1 MMSLSTSQ
9 GRMNRWPRRLALLLA
24 FLTFPLIWVGGLVTT
39 TDSGMAVPDWP
50 TTYGFNMFLY
60 PWTTWILGPWDLFIE
75 HGHRLLASLT
85 GMVTVVLVVVV
96 CRQEPRS
103 WMRKLVILAL
113 VAVIAQ
119 GILGGVRVRLN
130 DVTLAMIHGCTGPAF
145 FVLTAVIALAYTT
158 FWQAPVGDTVTTG
171 YDLMKQ
177 LAAPLRLARITT
189 SLVYLQLV
197 LGAMIRHIPV
207 TAKAQTFSVLVVFH
221 IGMAMA
227 VMMHMALL
235 AVSLRKRRE
244 SIGNATRGGSILVLL
259 VVAQIFLGVG
269 AWVLQYGWP
278 VSLGENQ
285 TFGPGLVV
293 AQGWWQSHIV
303 TGHVAMGS
311 LILVMTALITAR
323 LTRLE
328 FWVKQEN
335 DQTDE
340 VNTANGLT

>member
-9 GRMNRWPRRLALLLA
+9 GRMSQWPRRLALLLA

-39 TDSGMAVPDWP
+39 TDAGMAVPDWP

-75 HGHRLLASLT
+75 HGHRLLASLD
-85 GMVTVVLVVVV
+85 GMVTMVLVVVV
-96 CRQEPRS
+96 CKQEPRS
-103 WMRKLVILAL
+103 WMRKLVMMAL

-158 FWQAPVGDTVTTG
+158 FWQAPVRDTVNAG
-171 YDLMKQ
+171 RDRLQQ
-177 LAAPLRLARITT
+177 LAAPLRLAWITT
-189 SLVYLQLV
+189 ILVYLQLV

-207 TAKAQTFSVLVVFH
+207 TAKAQTFSVLVIFH

-227 VMMHMALL
+227 VMVHIALFV
-235 AVSLRKRRE
+235 VSLRKRRE
-244 SIGNATRGGSILVLL
+244 SIGSATRGGSILVLL
-259 VVAQIFLGVG
+259 MVIQIFLGVG

-278 VSLGENQ
+278 AGWGENQ
-285 TFGPGLVV
+285 ILGTNLVV

-311 LILVMTALITAR
+311 LILVMTALMTAR
-323 LTRLE
+323 LMRLQ
-328 FWVKQEN
+328 FCLKQEN
-335 DQTDE
+335 DPTDE
-340 VNTANGLT
+340 VKPANGSS